1 MATELIQSVERAVR
15 ILDLIAEKGPMSV
28 SGVAHSLALSRSV
41 AHRFLLTLEQE
52 RFLAR
57 NRDGK
62 SYRLGTKLF
71 QLGHIALEGMDL
83 RETARPFIEQLCDRA
98 SETVHLGVST
108 EDGVIYID
116 KIEPDQTIRMFSQLG
131 RLAPSHC
138 TGIGKVLM
146 AYWPAAKVNAYIAR
160 GLPSFTVHTI
170 TDGETLRAELSSIAE
185 RGWSFDNEEHEK
197 GIKCVAAPVR
207 DHEGEVIAAV
217 SVAALSMRTDDDR
230 LDEIRRLV
238 CATAASI
245 SERMGYRA

>member
-1 MATELIQSVERAVR
+1 MSISS
-15 ILDLIAEKGPMSV
+15 IA
-28 SGVAHSLALSRSV
+28 HALSMSRSV

-52 RFLAR
+52 KLLVRS
-57 NRDGK
+57 RDGK

-71 QLGHIALEGMDL
+71 QLGHIALEEMDL
-83 RETARPFIEQLCDRA
+83 REIARPVIEQLCVRA

-131 RLAPSHC
+131 RLAPPHC

-146 AYWPAAKVNAYIAR
+146 AYWPARQVDAYIAR
-160 GLPSFTVHTI
+160 GLHRFTVQTV
-170 TDGETLRAELSSIAE
+170 TDGEALRAQLRLVTE

-197 GIKCVAAPVR
+197 GIRCVAAPIR
-207 DHEGEVIAAV
+207 DHTGDVIAAV

-230 LDEIRRLV
+230 MDEIRRLV
-238 CATAASI
+238 CKAGATI
-245 SERMGYRA
+245 SERMGYAEQQLASVQGTSL